1 MDSFDKTITKVV
13 FFTGALVSATMA
25 IYYVFIDDA
34 FCAVLQTV
42 LSIASWYLFKHLKW
56 DDNEA

>member
-1 MDSFDKTITKVV
+1 MRVV

-25 IYYVFIDDA
+25 VYYVLFNDA

>member
-1 MDSFDKTITKVV
+1 MDSFDKIIMRVV

-25 IYYVFIDDA
+25 VYYVLFNDA